1 MDFFGAFLKLWLI
14 ITSLKLWLGMEDEHC
29 TFLQLWLKMVC
40 VTGVSVRVVART
52 KGLHSIEKSQVVAS
66 DVLILCREYELRF
79 ILGTPLGVAVQRCR
93 TWINMVVAMI
103 CGIRGWSFSDD
114 VSIVE
119 FVMFIFILYV
129 NSPYLFVIGDDHV
142 IRYAGV
148 DDVADDAGEV

>member
-1 MDFFGAFLKLWLI
+1 MLWMCVVYKALGDTLRMDFFGAFLKLWLI
-14 ITSLKLWLGMEDEHC
+14 ITSLKLWLGMEGKHVAFLELWLGMASLELWLGMEDEHC

-40 VTGVSVRVVART
+40 VIGVSVRVVART

-103 CGIRGWSFSDD
+103 CGIRG
-114 VSIVE
+114 
-119 FVMFIFILYV
+119 
-129 NSPYLFVIGDDHV
+129 
-142 IRYAGV
+142 
-148 DDVADDAGEV
+148 